1 MGFNRKVVSQQG
13 LGFTTLDFNALR
25 KQQVERDQMLAEAA
39 KLENERLNE
48 EKIAYERD
56 AALKANHR
64 ALMKNY
70 RGAGINAL
78 AASIPNAILVECF
91 NTVFVKALPHDTDYV
106 DENIKTIKNM
116 GAMYVK
122 KIGGVK
128 ALAESANRTNSPF
141 LRALLEFCNEFSQAI
156 IMERVKEI
164 NEAETEEEIKEMIS
178 PQLNDEERNTI
189 LVKMDKL
196 GSDEL
201 AEMISNKVIDVVR
214 DEQQREKDQAE
225 ILDTMEKDMNED
237 PNDVKVDDREDTTA
251 DDVAEAA
258 KHVAETYNP
267 LTRTFNYDK
276 KDTNKSFFFSLMQ
289 GIATKVLKES
299 TQTESTTVETPQVLL
314 ENPLNL
320 NIFDVYMQDKNED
333 LDDLRRMDMTDT
345 GEIARTTSL
354 DKDFILSEA
363 LLQYTMFETAHTM
376 KLVNITLDDIRQQ
389 ADYMRKGC

>member
-1 MGFNRKVVSQQG
+1 MGFNRKVVRQQG

-78 AASIPNAILVECF
+78 AASIPNAILAECF

-178 PQLNDEERNTI
+178 PQLDDEERNTI

-237 PNDVKVDDREDTTA
+237 PNAVEVDDREDTAA

>member
-1 MGFNRKVVSQQG
+1 MGFNRKVVRQQG

-78 AASIPNAILVECF
+78 AASIPNAILAECF

-141 LRALLEFCNEFSQAI
+141 LRALLEFCNDFSQAI

-237 PNDVKVDDREDTTA
+237 PNAVEVDDREDTTA

-299 TQTESTTVETPQVLL
+299 TQTESTKVETPQVLL

>member
-1 MGFNRKVVSQQG
+1 MGFNRKVVRQQG

-78 AASIPNAILVECF
+78 AASIPNAILAECF

-258 KHVAETYNP
+258 KHVAESYNP

-299 TQTESTTVETPQVLL
+299 TQTESTHVETPQVLL

>member
-1 MGFNRKVVSQQG
+1 MGFNRKVVRQQG

-78 AASIPNAILVECF
+78 AASIPNAILAECF

-106 DENIKTIKNM
+106 NENIKTIKNM

-128 ALAESANRTNSPF
+128 SLAESANRTNSPF

-299 TQTESTTVETPQVLL
+299 TQTESTKVETPQVLL

>member
-1 MGFNRKVVSQQG
+1 MGFNRKVVRQQG

-78 AASIPNAILVECF
+78 AASIPNAILAECF

-128 ALAESANRTNSPF
+128 ALAESTNRTNSPF

-237 PNDVKVDDREDTTA
+237 PNAVKVDDREDTTA

-299 TQTESTTVETPQVLL
+299 TQTESTHVETPQVLL

>member
-1 MGFNRKVVSQQG
+1 MGFNRKVVRQQG

-78 AASIPNAILVECF
+78 AASIPNAILAECF

-106 DENIKTIKNM
+106 DENINTIKNM

-128 ALAESANRTNSPF
+128 ALAESTNRTNSPF

-237 PNDVKVDDREDTTA
+237 PNAVEVDDREDTTA

-299 TQTESTTVETPQVLL
+299 TQTESTKVETPQVLL

>member
-1 MGFNRKVVSQQG
+1 MGFNRKVVRQQG

-78 AASIPNAILVECF
+78 AASIPNAILAECF

-128 ALAESANRTNSPF
+128 ALAESTNRTNSPF
-141 LRALLEFCNEFSQAI
+141 LRTLLEFCNEFSHAI

-237 PNDVKVDDREDTTA
+237 PNAVEVDDREDTTA

>member
-1 MGFNRKVVSQQG
+1 MGFNRKVVRQQG

-78 AASIPNAILVECF
+78 AASIPNAILAECF

-106 DENIKTIKNM
+106 DENINTIKNM
-116 GAMYVK
+116 GVMYVK

-237 PNDVKVDDREDTTA
+237 PDDVKVDDREDTTA

-299 TQTESTTVETPQVLL
+299 TQTESTKVETPQVLL

>member
-1 MGFNRKVVSQQG
+1 MGFNRKVVRQQG

-78 AASIPNAILVECF
+78 AASIPNAILAECF

-106 DENIKTIKNM
+106 DENINTIKNM

-267 LTRTFNYDK
+267 LARTFNYDK

-299 TQTESTTVETPQVLL
+299 TQTESTHVETPQVLL

>member
-1 MGFNRKVVSQQG
+1 MGFNRKVVRQQG

-78 AASIPNAILVECF
+78 AASIPNAILAECF

-178 PQLNDEERNTI
+178 PQLNDEERNII

-237 PNDVKVDDREDTTA
+237 PNAVEVDDREDTKA

-258 KHVAETYNP
+258 KHVAESYNP

-299 TQTESTTVETPQVLL
+299 TQTESTKVETPQVLL

>member
-1 MGFNRKVVSQQG
+1 MGFNRKVVRQQG

-78 AASIPNAILVECF
+78 AASIPNAILAECF

-141 LRALLEFCNEFSQAI
+141 LRSLLEFCNEFSQAI

-178 PQLNDEERNTI
+178 PQLNDDERNTI

-299 TQTESTTVETPQVLL
+299 TQTESTHVETPQVLL

>member
-1 MGFNRKVVSQQG
+1 MGFNRKVVRQQG

-78 AASIPNAILVECF
+78 AASIPNAILAECF

-106 DENIKTIKNM
+106 DENINTIKNM

-258 KHVAETYNP
+258 KHVAESYNP

-299 TQTESTTVETPQVLL
+299 TQTESTKVETPQVLL

>member
-1 MGFNRKVVSQQG
+1 MGFNRKVVRQQG

-78 AASIPNAILVECF
+78 AASIPNAILAECF

-128 ALAESANRTNSPF
+128 ALAESTNRTNSPF

-276 KDTNKSFFFSLMQ
+276 KDTNKSFFFSVMQ

-299 TQTESTTVETPQVLL
+299 TQTESTKVETPQVLL

>member
-1 MGFNRKVVSQQG
+1 MGFNRKVVRQQG

-78 AASIPNAILVECF
+78 AASIPNAILAECF

-141 LRALLEFCNEFSQAI
+141 LRTLLEFCNEFSQAI

-237 PNDVKVDDREDTTA
+237 LNDVKVDDREDTTA

-299 TQTESTTVETPQVLL
+299 TQTESTHVETPQVLL

>member
-1 MGFNRKVVSQQG
+1 MGFNRKVVRQQG

-78 AASIPNAILVECF
+78 AASIPNAILAECF
-91 NTVFVKALPHDTDYV
+91 NTVFVKSLPHDTDYV
-106 DENIKTIKNM
+106 DENINTIKNM

-299 TQTESTTVETPQVLL
+299 TQTESTKVETPQVLL

>member
-1 MGFNRKVVSQQG
+1 MGFNRKVVRQQG

-78 AASIPNAILVECF
+78 AASIPNAILAECF

-299 TQTESTTVETPQVLL
+299 TQTESTKVETPQVLL

-345 GEIARTTSL
+345 GEIARTASL

>member
-1 MGFNRKVVSQQG
+1 MGFNRKVVRQQG

-25 KQQVERDQMLAEAA
+25 KQQIERDQMLAEAA

-48 EKIAYERD
+48 EKVAYERD

-70 RGAGINAL
+70 RGAGINTL
-78 AASIPNAILVECF
+78 AATIPNAVLAECF
-91 NTVFVKALPHDTDYV
+91 NAVFVKALPHDKDYV
-106 DENIKTIKNM
+106 SENITTIKNF
-116 GAMYVK
+116 GAMYIK

-128 ALAESANRTNSPF
+128 TLAESANRTNSPF
-141 LRALLEFCNEFSQAI
+141 LRALLEFCNEFSQTI

-164 NEAETEEEIKEMIS
+164 NEAESEEEIKEMIS
-178 PQLNDEERNTI
+178 PQLNDEERQTI

-225 ILDTMEKDMNED
+225 ILDTMEKDMNDDGSNVE
-237 PNDVKVDDREDTTA
+237 VDDREDTSS

-276 KDTNKSFFFSLMQ
+276 KDNNKSFFFSLMQ

-299 TQTESTTVETPQVLL
+299 TQTESTNVQTPQVLL

-320 NIFDVYMQDKNED
+320 NVFDIYMQDKNED
-333 LDDLRRMDMTDT
+333 LDDLRRMDMTDN

-354 DKDFILSEA
+354 DKDFVLSEA

>member
-1 MGFNRKVVSQQG
+1 MGFNRKVVRQQG

-78 AASIPNAILVECF
+78 AASIPNAILAECF

-299 TQTESTTVETPQVLL
+299 TQTESTHVETPQVLL

-345 GEIARTTSL
+345 DEIARTTSL

>member
-1 MGFNRKVVSQQG
+1 MGFNRKVVRQQG

-78 AASIPNAILVECF
+78 AASIPNAILAECF

-128 ALAESANRTNSPF
+128 ALVESANRTNSPF

-258 KHVAETYNP
+258 KHVAESYNP

-299 TQTESTTVETPQVLL
+299 TQTESTKVETPQVLL

>member
-1 MGFNRKVVSQQG
+1 MGFNRKVVRQQG

-78 AASIPNAILVECF
+78 AASIPNAILAECF

-237 PNDVKVDDREDTTA
+237 HNDVKVDDREDTTA

-258 KHVAETYNP
+258 KHVAESYNP

-299 TQTESTTVETPQVLL
+299 TQTESTKVETPQVLL

>member
-1 MGFNRKVVSQQG
+1 MGFNRKVVRQQG

-78 AASIPNAILVECF
+78 AASIPNAILAECF

-299 TQTESTTVETPQVLL
+299 TQTESTTIETPKVLL

>member
-1 MGFNRKVVSQQG
+1 MGFNRKVVRQQG

-70 RGAGINAL
+70 RGAGVNAL
-78 AASIPNAILVECF
+78 AASIPNAILAECF

-237 PNDVKVDDREDTTA
+237 SNDVKVDDREDTTA

-299 TQTESTTVETPQVLL
+299 TQTESTKVETPQVLL

>member
-1 MGFNRKVVSQQG
+1 MGFNRKVVRQQG

-78 AASIPNAILVECF
+78 AASIPNAILAECF

-106 DENIKTIKNM
+106 DENINTIKNM

-141 LRALLEFCNEFSQAI
+141 LRTLLEFCNEFSQAI

>member
-1 MGFNRKVVSQQG
+1 MGFNRKVVRQQG

-78 AASIPNAILVECF
+78 AASIPNAILAECF

-237 PNDVKVDDREDTTA
+237 LNDVKVDDREDTTA
-251 DDVAEAA
+251 DDVTEAA

-299 TQTESTTVETPQVLL
+299 TQTESTKVETPQVLL

>member
-1 MGFNRKVVSQQG
+1 MGFNRKVVRQQG

-78 AASIPNAILVECF
+78 AASIPNAILAECF
-91 NTVFVKALPHDTDYV
+91 NTVFVKSLPHDTDYV

-299 TQTESTTVETPQVLL
+299 TQTESTKVETPQVLL

>member
-1 MGFNRKVVSQQG
+1 MGFNRKVVRQQG

-78 AASIPNAILVECF
+78 AASIPNAILAECF

-178 PQLNDEERNTI
+178 PQLNDDERNTI

-299 TQTESTTVETPQVLL
+299 TQTESTHVETPQVLL

>member
-1 MGFNRKVVSQQG
+1 MGFNRKVVRQQG

-78 AASIPNAILVECF
+78 AASIPNAILAECF

-106 DENIKTIKNM
+106 DENINTIKNM

-299 TQTESTTVETPQVLL
+299 TQTESTHVETPQVLL

>member
-1 MGFNRKVVSQQG
+1 MGFNRKVVRQQG

-78 AASIPNAILVECF
+78 AASIPNAILAECF

-128 ALAESANRTNSPF
+128 ALAESTNRTNSPF

-299 TQTESTTVETPQVLL
+299 TQTESTKVETPQVLL

>member
-1 MGFNRKVVSQQG
+1 MGFNRKVVRQQG

-78 AASIPNAILVECF
+78 AASIPNAILAECF

-237 PNDVKVDDREDTTA
+237 PNDAKVDDREDTTA

>member
-1 MGFNRKVVSQQG
+1 MGFNRKVVRQQG

-64 ALMKNY
+64 ALMKNH

-78 AASIPNAILVECF
+78 AASIPNAILAECF
-91 NTVFVKALPHDTDYV
+91 NAVFVKALPHDTDYV
-106 DENIKTIKNM
+106 DENINTIKNM

-258 KHVAETYNP
+258 KHVAESYNP

>member
-1 MGFNRKVVSQQG
+1 MGFNRKVVRQQG

-78 AASIPNAILVECF
+78 AASIPNAILAECF

-106 DENIKTIKNM
+106 DENINTIKNM

-237 PNDVKVDDREDTTA
+237 PSDVKVDDREDTTA

-258 KHVAETYNP
+258 KHVAESYNP

-299 TQTESTTVETPQVLL
+299 TQTESTKVETPQVLL

>member
-1 MGFNRKVVSQQG
+1 MGFNRKVVRQQG

-78 AASIPNAILVECF
+78 AASIPNAILAECF

-116 GAMYVK
+116 GVMYVK

-237 PNDVKVDDREDTTA
+237 PNDVKVDDREDITA

>member
-1 MGFNRKVVSQQG
+1 MGFNRKVVRQQG

-78 AASIPNAILVECF
+78 AASIPNAILAECF

-106 DENIKTIKNM
+106 DENINTIKNM

-141 LRALLEFCNEFSQAI
+141 LRTLLEFCNEFSQAI

-299 TQTESTTVETPQVLL
+299 TQTESTKVETPQVLL

-376 KLVNITLDDIRQQ
+376 KLANITLDDIRQQ

>member
-1 MGFNRKVVSQQG
+1 MGFNRKVVRQQG

-78 AASIPNAILVECF
+78 AASIPNAILAECF

-106 DENIKTIKNM
+106 DENINTIKNM

-225 ILDTMEKDMNED
+225 ILDTMEKDMNEY

-299 TQTESTTVETPQVLL
+299 TQTESTHVETPQVLL

>member
-1 MGFNRKVVSQQG
+1 MGFNRKVVRQQG

-25 KQQVERDQMLAEAA
+25 KQQIERDQMLAEAA

-48 EKIAYERD
+48 EKVAYERD

-70 RGAGINAL
+70 RGAGINTL
-78 AASIPNAILVECF
+78 AATIPNAVLAECF
-91 NTVFVKALPHDTDYV
+91 NTVFVKALPHDKDYV
-106 DENIKTIKNM
+106 SENITTIKNF
-116 GAMYVK
+116 GVMYVK

-128 ALAESANRTNSPF
+128 TLAESANRTNSPF

-164 NEAETEEEIKEMIS
+164 NEAESEEEIKEMIS
-178 PQLNDEERNTI
+178 PQLNDEERQTI

-225 ILDTMEKDMNED
+225 ILDTMEKDMNDDGSNVE
-237 PNDVKVDDREDTTA
+237 VDDREDTSS

-267 LTRTFNYDK
+267 LTHTFNYDK
-276 KDTNKSFFFSLMQ
+276 KDNNKSFFFSLMQ

-299 TQTESTTVETPQVLL
+299 TQTESTNVQTPQVLL

-320 NIFDVYMQDKNED
+320 NVFDIYMQDKNED
-333 LDDLRRMDMTDT
+333 LDDLRRMDMTDN

-354 DKDFILSEA
+354 DKDFVLSEA

>member
-1 MGFNRKVVSQQG
+1 MGFNRKVVRQQG

-48 EKIAYERD
+48 EKISYERD

-78 AASIPNAILVECF
+78 AASIPNAILAECF

-141 LRALLEFCNEFSQAI
+141 LRTLLEFCNEFSQAI

-299 TQTESTTVETPQVLL
+299 TQTESTKVETPQVLL

>member
-1 MGFNRKVVSQQG
+1 MGFNRKVVRQQG

-78 AASIPNAILVECF
+78 AASIPNAILAECF

-106 DENIKTIKNM
+106 DENINTIKNM

-122 KIGGVK
+122 KIGGMK

-237 PNDVKVDDREDTTA
+237 PNAVEVDDREDTTA

-258 KHVAETYNP
+258 KHVAESYNP

-299 TQTESTTVETPQVLL
+299 TQTESTHVETPKVLL

>member
-1 MGFNRKVVSQQG
+1 
-13 LGFTTLDFNALR
+13 
-25 KQQVERDQMLAEAA
+25 
-39 KLENERLNE
+39 
-48 EKIAYERD
+48 
-56 AALKANHR
+56 
-64 ALMKNY
+64 
-70 RGAGINAL
+70 
-78 AASIPNAILVECF
+78 
-91 NTVFVKALPHDTDYV
+91 
-106 DENIKTIKNM
+106 
-116 GAMYVK
+116 
-122 KIGGVK
+122 
-128 ALAESANRTNSPF
+128 
-141 LRALLEFCNEFSQAI
+141 
-156 IMERVKEI
+156 
-164 NEAETEEEIKEMIS
+164 MIS

>member
-1 MGFNRKVVSQQG
+1 MGFNRKVVRQQG

-25 KQQVERDQMLAEAA
+25 KQQVERDQLLAEAA

-78 AASIPNAILVECF
+78 AASIPNAILAECF

-251 DDVAEAA
+251 DDVAEAP

-299 TQTESTTVETPQVLL
+299 TQTESTKVETPQVLL

>member
-1 MGFNRKVVSQQG
+1 MGFNRKVVRQQG

-78 AASIPNAILVECF
+78 AASIPNAILSECF
-91 NTVFVKALPHDTDYV
+91 NTVFVKALPHDKDYV
-106 DENIKTIKNM
+106 DENINTIKNM

-299 TQTESTTVETPQVLL
+299 TQTESTKVETPQVLL